1 MDYQIDFKPRAV
13 KDLKDLPKAHSRRVM
28 ARIEVLRR
36 DLAGDVKKLTNF
48 TPEYRLRVG
57 DYRVLFEVEGGFVV
71 VYRVLLSKRG
81 VLMAE
86 RRMLKLHP
94 EILVK
99 DGKKQFAVLPYDE
112 YLAIQERLA
121 DADDLLELRKA
132 KRAEGKKRFIPL
144 AQVKRELGLR

>member
-1 MDYQIDFKPRAV
+1 
-13 KDLKDLPKAHSRRVM
+13 
-28 ARIEVLRR
+28 
-36 DLAGDVKKLTNF
+36 
-48 TPEYRLRVG
+48 
-57 DYRVLFEVEGGFVV
+57 
-71 VYRVLLSKRG
+71 
-81 VLMAE
+81 MAE

-132 KRAEGKKRFIPL
+132 KRAEGKKRSIPL